1 MKIIPSLDLLDGEV
15 VRLVKGSLEKRIIY
29 SKDPLKVLRCFEEKG
44 LDTLHV
50 VDLNSALGKGDNLSL
65 IERIIREAKISIQ
78 VGGGVR
84 SFSLA
89 ERLIS
94 WGAKRIVLG
103 TLPFENF
110 EEFNLILKTFTKD
123 KVILALDYFNEEVL
137 IRGWKKPTRIK
148 LFDAIERFKTLGVD
162 TFLLTSIDRDGTLKG
177 LDFEVLSK
185 VSKKDI
191 KVLASGGIKGYEEL
205 IELKK
210 LEIYGVIIGR
220 ALYDGLISLDKV
232 KELGIVS

>member
-15 VRLVKGSLEKRIIY
+15 VRLIKGNFEKRIIY
-29 SKDPLKVLRCFEEKG
+29 SKDPLKILRSFEEKG
-44 LDTLHV
+44 IDTLHV

-65 IERIIREAKISIQ
+65 IERIIREARISIQ
-78 VGGGVR
+78 VGGGIR

-89 ERLIS
+89 ERLIKL
-94 WGAKRIVLG
+94 GAKRIVLG

-123 KVILALDYFNEEVL
+123 KVILALDYFHEEVL
-137 IRGWKKPTRIK
+137 IRGWKESTRVK
-148 LFDAIERFKTLGVD
+148 LFDAIERFKALGVD

-191 KVLASGGIKGYEEL
+191 KVLASGGIKGYEDI

-210 LEIYGVIIGR
+210 LNIYGVIIGR
-220 ALYDGLISLDKV
+220 AIYDGLISLDKV
-232 KELGIVS
+232 KEIVS